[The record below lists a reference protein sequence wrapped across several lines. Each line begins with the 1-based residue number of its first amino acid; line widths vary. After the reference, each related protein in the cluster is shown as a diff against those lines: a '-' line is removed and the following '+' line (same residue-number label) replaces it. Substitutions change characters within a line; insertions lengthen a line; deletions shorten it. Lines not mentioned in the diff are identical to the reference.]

1 MTVQSHAS
9 APHASRILYR
19 LKRDKYLFLLFI
31 PIIAWYIIFC
41 YVPLGGL
48 IIAFKDFKPGM
59 GIYGGEWVGL
69 KWFIQFFQSPFASRL
84 IRNTIL
90 ISLYSLLYGF
100 PVPILFAICI
110 TELKSNPVRRA
121 VQTVSYLPHF
131 ISTVVVVG
139 MIKNFLSTNDGII
152 NNFIALLG
160 GERVNFLMNA
170 KYFRTIY
177 VASGIWQSFGYSA
190 IIYIAAILGIDPSLY
205 ESAKIDGIT
214 KFKEARYIT
223 IPMISPTIIILFIM
237 QLGRLMNV
245 GFEKV
250 FLLYSPGI
258 YETSDVISTY
268 VYRKGIESNAYGFS
282 TAVGLFNTIIN
293 FLFVFGANQLSRQ
306 VTQTSLW

>member
-1 MTVQSHAS
+1 M
-9 APHASRILYR
+9 
-19 LKRDKYLFLLFI
+19 
-31 PIIAWYIIFC
+31 
-41 YVPLGGL
+41 
-48 IIAFKDFKPGM
+48 
-59 GIYGGEWVGL
+59 
-69 KWFIQFFQSPFASRL
+69 
-84 IRNTIL
+84 
-90 ISLYSLLYGF
+90 
-100 PVPILFAICI
+100 PILFAICI

>member
-190 IIYIAAILGIDPSLY
+190 IIYIAAILGISQSY
-205 ESAKIDGIT
+205 VSRIEKQ
-214 KFKEARYIT
+214 T
-223 IPMISPTIIILFIM
+223 IRHL
-237 QLGRLMNV
+237 
-245 GFEKV
+245 
-250 FLLYSPGI
+250 
-258 YETSDVISTY
+258 
-268 VYRKGIESNAYGFS
+268 KGMLA
-282 TAVGLFNTIIN
+282 
-293 FLFVFGANQLSRQ
+293 
-306 VTQTSLW
+306 